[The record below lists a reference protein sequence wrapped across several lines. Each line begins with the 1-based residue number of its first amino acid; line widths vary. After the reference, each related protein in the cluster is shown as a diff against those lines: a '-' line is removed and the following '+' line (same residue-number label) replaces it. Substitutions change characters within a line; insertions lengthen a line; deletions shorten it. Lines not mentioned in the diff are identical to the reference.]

1 MAHLS
6 LRAKSLVAL
15 AFACLIVLVPA
26 LVLGMKGVEQV
37 RLYFGQAYAE
47 NLTQLN
53 RQRMLAPIALDLAL
67 SRRLAGSQV
76 TRAWLRD
83 ESDVAARDLFFA
95 EADGYR
101 RDLHDK
107 AYFAI
112 SARSGNYYFNDAA
125 QPMSSA
131 PRYQLSPTDPGDAW
145 FYDTLRT
152 AGEYNINVNPDLKL
166 KITRVWINV
175 LVRDGDEVLGVAGAS
190 IDLNRF
196 LDRLRE
202 DVQPG
207 VTPLLFDASGAIQ
220 AHPDSARIAY
230 NSGTRSGAGTQTI
243 FDLTGSAADA
253 EALKAA
259 VAQARATPA
268 ATQVVQLDL
277 DGARQVLALAY
288 IPELDWYAA
297 TGVDTRAS
305 HVVDSRWLIPAAG
318 LLVAVLAALM
328 LCAALGVERL
338 VLRPIRRLQQSA
350 RAIANGNYDA
360 PLPVGGDDEIGDLSR
375 AFGEMTA
382 QVRSHTQELEQRVQ
396 ARTIELQAAN
406 EAMAAAQKRL
416 GDSIDYASLIQRAIL
431 PDRQL
436 TQTLGEQHFV
446 IWRPRDVVGGDF
458 YVYRAEGENCL
469 LGLMDCAG
477 HGVPGAL
484 MTMLVRAAMDVAIND
499 IGLADPAAL
508 LTRCDTAIRAML
520 SDAQLPPALATNADA
535 GLVYID
541 RLTGQL
547 RYAGARIDLYASN
560 GSEVELYR
568 SDKRALADKRKGA
581 YANQEIA
588 MRPGWTYYLVTDG
601 FLDQAGGEKG
611 FGFGDARFEAML
623 REHAARPLHEQA
635 DAFSQ
640 ALASYQGDR
649 PQRDDIT
656 LLSFRFESRS

>member
-26 LVLGMKGVEQV
+26 VFLGLKGVEQV
-37 RLYFGQAYAE
+37 RVYFGQAYAE
-47 NLTQLN
+47 NLTLLN

-76 TRAWLRD
+76 TRAWLRNETD
-83 ESDVAARDLFFA
+83 PDARNLFFA

-101 RDLHDK
+101 RDLHDQ

-112 SARSGNYYFNDAA
+112 SARSGNYYFNDAQ

-131 PRYQLSPTDPGDAW
+131 PRYTLSRTDPGDAW
-145 FYDTLRT
+145 FFDTLRT
-152 AGEYNINVNPDLKL
+152 DADYNINVNPDLKL

-190 IDLNRF
+190 LDLNRF
-196 LDRLRE
+196 LERLRE
-202 DVQPG
+202 DARAG
-207 VTPLLFDASGAIQ
+207 VTPMLFDADGAIQ
-220 AHPDSARIAY
+220 AHPDSERIAY
-230 NSGTRSGAGTQTI
+230 NSGASGENVKHTV
-243 FDLTGSAADA
+243 FDLAGSAEDA
-253 EALKAA
+253 EALRAA
-259 VAQARATPA
+259 AALARATPA
-268 ATQVVQLDL
+268 ATQVVQLTF
-277 DGARQVLALAY
+277 DGVRQVLALAY
-288 IPELDWYAA
+288 IPELNWYAA
-297 TGVDTRAS
+297 TGVDTRAA
-305 HVVDSRWLIPAAG
+305 HMVDSRWLLPAAG
-318 LLVAVLAALM
+318 LLVAILAALL

-350 RAIANGNYDA
+350 RAIANGNYDT

-396 ARTIELQAAN
+396 ARTVALQAAN

-458 YVYRAEGENCL
+458 YIYRADGENCL

-499 IGLADPAAL
+499 IGPGDPAAL
-508 LTRCDTAIRAML
+508 LTRCDAAIRAML
-520 SDAQLPPALATNADA
+520 SDAHLPPALATNADA
-535 GLVYID
+535 ALVYID
-541 RLTGQL
+541 RNAARL

-560 GSEVELYR
+560 GAEVELFR
-568 SDKRALADKRKGA
+568 ADKRALADKRKGT
-581 YANQEIA
+581 YVNQEI
-588 MRPGWTYYLVTDG
+588 PLVKGWTYYLVTDG
-601 FLDQAGGEKG
+601 FLDQSGGEKG

-623 REHAARPLHEQA
+623 REHAGRPLNEQA
-635 DAFSQ
+635 DAFSR

-656 LLSFRFESRS
+656 LLSFRFESPS